1 MQSSV
6 PSASN
11 GVRWNREPFVWL
23 LIAFPATAVV
33 VGFTL
38 LGLAIYSDD
47 GMVEDDYYR
56 KGKEINRVLA
66 RDQAAAKHGLESTL
80 AFDSAKQ
87 ELQVQLT
94 ARQDVK
100 LPEQIELRFLHAT
113 RAGLDRNMLL
123 PRRVDGVYRAPL
135 PQLAPGHWNVQL
147 AAQDWRL
154 TGSLFVPGEQKSPSV
169 LPVSEIH
176 SAWPRTPR
184 SFRPFSSACL
194 ARRIASACAAASSV
208 R

>member
-33 VGFTL
+33 ASVSPRFQL
-38 LGLAIYSDD
+38 PAIYSDD

-87 ELQVQLT
+87 WSQVQLT
-94 ARQDVK
+94 AGQDVK
-100 LPEQIELRFLHAT
+100 LPEQIELRFPQHAT
-113 RAGLDRNMLL
+113 RAGLRPEHAAPTQGGRRL
-123 PRRVDGVYRAPL
+123 PCAVAT
-135 PQLAPGHWNVQL
+135 QLALGATGTCSF

-154 TGSLFVPGEQKSPSV
+154 DGFAV
-169 LPVSEIH
+169 
-176 SAWPRTPR
+176 R
-184 SFRPFSSACL
+184 
-194 ARRIASACAAASSV
+194 ARRAKITIRPSGF
-208 R
+208 

>member
-1 MQSSV
+1 MQSSI

-11 GVRWNREPFVWL
+11 GVRCYREPFVWL

-80 AFDSAKQ
+80 AFDTAKR
-87 ELQVQLT
+87 ELQT
-94 ARQDVK
+94 ANRTPGRKIAGANRASVPARHPRRSR
-100 LPEQIELRFLHAT
+100 PEHAAPAQFG
-113 RAGLDRNMLL
+113 RRL
-123 PRRVDGVYRAPL
+123 PRAVAAACAGPLERAARGPG
-135 PQLAPGHWNVQL
+135 LAPDGFAV
-147 AAQDWRL
+147 R
-154 TGSLFVPGEQKSPSV
+154 
-169 LPVSEIH
+169 
-176 SAWPRTPR
+176 
-184 SFRPFSSACL
+184 
-194 ARRIASACAAASSV
+194 ARRAKIVIRPSGS
-208 R
+208 

>member
-33 VGFTL
+33 VGFTM

-66 RDQAAAKHGLESTL
+66 RDQAAAKHGLEGTL
-80 AFDSAKQ
+80 AFDTAKQ
-87 ELQVQLT
+87 ELQVRLT

-123 PRRVDGVYRAPL
+123 PRHSDGAYRAPL

-154 TGSLFVPGEQKSPSV
+154 TGSVFVPGAQKIVIRPSG
-169 LPVSEIH
+169 S
-176 SAWPRTPR
+176 
-184 SFRPFSSACL
+184 
-194 ARRIASACAAASSV
+194 
-208 R
+208 

>member
-11 GVRWNREPFVWL
+11 GVRWYREPFVWL

-80 AFDSAKQ
+80 AFDTAKQ
-87 ELQVQLT
+87 ELQVRLT

-123 PRRVDGVYRAPL
+123 PAQFGRRLPRAVAAACAGPL
-135 PQLAPGHWNVQL
+135 ERAARGPGLAPDGFAV
-147 AAQDWRL
+147 R
-154 TGSLFVPGEQKSPSV
+154 
-169 LPVSEIH
+169 
-176 SAWPRTPR
+176 
-184 SFRPFSSACL
+184 
-194 ARRIASACAAASSV
+194 ARRAKIVIRASGS
-208 R
+208 